1 MVKLLIAGV
10 CESVSDTENMLSA
23 SCRVGYAD
31 YLQFERVHLDYYY
44 STQFVMLLSLFYVV
58 S

>member
-23 SCRVGYAD
+23 SCCVGYAD
-31 YLQFERVHLDYYY
+31 YL
-44 STQFVMLLSLFYVV
+44 LF
-58 S
+58 